1 MDIPDRRVSGP
12 AFNDSPHLMAAIT
25 PDGVLTVVNAAWE
38 RALGYRL
45 DELAG
50 RKLARLVDDAD
61 RATMRKLIN
70 ARADG
75 LIELALRCKDGS
87 YRAFEWEGRRVAGEQ
102 TIFITGKDVTD
113 RRKLEVTQSLRLYE
127 LHAEQVRRRKT

>member
-1 MDIPDRRVSGP
+1 MDIPDRRMGGA
-12 AFNDSPHLMAAIT
+12 AFNDSPHLMAVIT

-38 RALGYRL
+38 RALGYRM

-61 RATMRKLIN
+61 RATVRKLIN

-87 YRAFEWEGRRVAGEQ
+87 YRAFEWEGRRVAGEPA
-102 TIFITGKDVTD
+102 IFITGKDVTD
-113 RRKLEVTQSLRLYE
+113 RRKLEVTQGLRQYE
-127 LHAEQVRRRKT
+127 LYAEQARRRKT

>member
-1 MDIPDRRVSGP
+1 MDIPDRRVSGS

-61 RATMRKLIN
+61 RATVRKLIN

-113 RRKLEVTQSLRLYE
+113 RRKLEVTQSLRMYE
-127 LHAEQVRRRKT
+127 LHAEQARRRKT